1 MAAETGDDFAG
12 TERFEVVRRLGA
24 GGMGVVYEAL
34 DRERNTTVALKT
46 LRTLKPDALL
56 RFKQEFRAL
65 ADIQHP
71 NLVGLGELFE
81 DRERWFFTMEMVHG
95 IHFLDY
101 LRRADDLGDSKADG
115 SGGAGPHSAVSTD
128 TEDTADQSTVDVPD
142 HGPRVAP
149 RAPGGKLASGADE
162 GRIRAAFAQLAL
174 GLAALHRAQK
184 VHRDIKPSNIMV
196 TPEGRVIVLDFGL
209 VADLLNLVPESHL
222 VGTFSYMAP
231 EQAGLKAVGPAADWY
246 SVGVLLYQALTGRLP
261 VTGAAREVLVLKQAF
276 EPAAPHVLAEVPDD
290 LDDLAIRLL
299 RIDPGARPTG
309 PEILRLLH
317 TEETAYLASAKGHT
331 SHFVGRRMELD
342 ALRKAFAMTRKER
355 GVTFFV
361 HGESGVGK
369 SALIRHFTDGL
380 VAADGHATVFACR
393 CYERESVPYK
403 AVDGIIDALSRWLS
417 TLPEG
422 ALGAVLPRQR
432 GLIGQ
437 VFPVMRR
444 IEAVAHAPRPEP
456 GALDPQVLRARLFFA
471 LRDLFTRVAE
481 HRPLVLVIDDLQWAD
496 ADSLALLSDVMRHP
510 GAPRLLLVATMRAAF
525 ASEQRAA
532 EAKGESVALRSVDEI
547 AALFTGDVRRLH
559 IEALPP
565 DDARELVGALLRDAG
580 AGTEVSAEA
589 VATEAGGHP
598 LFIDELVRHKLL
610 LGEHAGPL
618 RLQEALRA
626 RVARLDAG
634 ARHLLELTV
643 VAGAPLAQEVAAA
656 AAKIDLGELTRR
668 VAVLRA
674 GNLARTAGARR
685 TDTLEPYHDRVRE
698 AVLIGL
704 DAATE
709 RALHLRLALALEAS
723 HAGDPESLAEH
734 WRGAGDAEKAAT
746 YAVWAAAQ
754 AAEAL
759 AFDRAARLY
768 QLALELRPREGEEGA
783 SMRGRLGEALANAGR
798 GAEAAA
804 AYLAA
809 AAMAGSLEAL
819 DLRRRAAD
827 QFLRSGHI
835 DEALA
840 TFRVVLQAVG
850 MEMPDSARGALAAFL
865 FRRAQIRLR
874 GLRYDQRDE
883 ARIAP
888 EDLTR
893 IDTCWS
899 ASAGL
904 GLVNT
909 ILGQYFQARCLL
921 LALDAGEP
929 NRVQRVLAM
938 EAAYSSTEGGKS
950 QRRTAEL
957 VGMAHSMAEK
967 LDQPYARAFATLCE
981 GAAATLEGRWKTAHE
996 ACERAEA
1003 TFRDRCTGV
1012 TWEMETLRW
1021 LSLWSLSYLGG
1032 LAELGRRVPARLREA
1047 RDRGDLYAAVCH
1059 STGLATL
1066 VWLAEDD
1073 PETAVARSRDALAR
1087 WSQKTF
1093 HVEHWWALLGER
1105 QVELYTGDAE
1115 AAYRNVHAQWG
1126 ALDSSLLLMV
1136 QLTRLEA
1143 THLRARSAL
1152 ALARVRRSEQRTLC
1166 REVEQDAGRLL
1177 KERMPWCNPL
1187 VALLRAGAAATQGD
1201 LARAESLLREATTG
1215 LEAGHMALYAAAAR
1229 WQRGRLVGG
1238 DEGRAAVAAAEAWMS
1253 EQGIVD
1259 RARMAAML
1267 APGFSD

>member
-12 TERFEVVRRLGA
+12 NERFEVVRRIGA
-24 GGMGVVYEAL
+24 GGMGVVYEAH
-34 DRERNTTVALKT
+34 DCERNTTVALKT

-56 RFKQEFRAL
+56 RFKHEFRAL

-81 DRERWFFTMEMVHG
+81 DRERWFFTMEMVQG

-101 LRRADDLGDSKADG
+101 LRRADDVPSDEHDG
-115 SGGAGPHSAVSTD
+115 SVTAETD
-128 TEDTADQSTVDVPD
+128 ATADQSTVDVPE
-142 HGPRVAP
+142 GAAAAWPRP
-149 RAPGGKLASGADE
+149 RPAGTRLASGADE
-162 GRIRAAFAQLAL
+162 GRLRAAFAQLAL
-174 GLAALHRAQK
+174 GLEALHRAQK

-196 TPEGRVIVLDFGL
+196 TAEGRVVVLDFGL
-209 VADLLNLVPESHL
+209 VADLLNMVPESHL

-231 EQAGLKAVGPAADWY
+231 EQAGLKPVGPAADWY

-261 VTGAAREVLVLKQAF
+261 VTGGAREVLVLKQAF
-276 EPAAPHVLAEVPDD
+276 EPAAAHVIADVPED
-290 LDDLAIRLL
+290 LDDLATRLL
-299 RIDPGARPTG
+299 RIDPAMRPSGA
-309 PEILRLLH
+309 EILRLLH
-317 TEETAYLASAKGHT
+317 AEETAYLASARGHA
-331 SHFVGRRMELD
+331 SHFVGRRMELE
-342 ALRKAFAMTRKER
+342 ALRKAFAVTRKDR
-355 GVTFFV
+355 GVTFFI

-369 SALIRHFTDGL
+369 SAMIRRFTDGL
-380 VAADGHATVFACR
+380 VADDAHATVFACR

-417 TLPEG
+417 TLPEA

-432 GLIGQ
+432 GLVGQ

-444 IEAVAHAPRPEP
+444 IEAIAQAPRPEP

-496 ADSLALLSDVMRHP
+496 ADSLALLADVMRHP
-510 GAPRLLLVATMRAAF
+510 SAPRLLLVATMRAAF

-547 AALFTGDVRRLH
+547 AALFNGDVRRLH

-565 DDARELVGALLRDAG
+565 ADARELCVALLRDAG
-580 AGTEVSAEA
+580 ASSEVSAEA
-589 VATEAGGHP
+589 VAAEAGGHP

-634 ARHLLELTV
+634 ARQLLELTV

-656 AAKIDLGELTRR
+656 AAKIDFTELTRR

-685 TDTLEPYHDRVRE
+685 TDTIEPYHDRVRE

-704 DAATE
+704 DAETE

-723 HAGDPESLAEH
+723 HTADSEALAEH
-734 WRGAGDAEKAAT
+734 WRGAGDADKAAT
-746 YAVWAAAQ
+746 YAVWAATQ

-768 QLALELRPREGEEGA
+768 KLALELRPREGEDGA
-783 SMRGRLGEALANAGR
+783 SLRGRLGEALANAGR
-798 GAEAAA
+798 GGEAARE
-804 AYLAA
+804 YLAA
-809 AAMAGSLEAL
+809 ASMAAPLPAL
-819 DLRRRAAD
+819 DFRRRAAD
-827 QFLRSGHI
+827 QLLRSGHI

-850 MEMPDSARGALAAFL
+850 MEMPDSTRGALASFL

-874 GLRYDQRDE
+874 GLGYDERDE
-883 ARIAP
+883 SRIAP

-904 GLVNT
+904 SLVNT

-929 NRVQRVLAM
+929 NRVQRALAM
-938 EAAYSSTEGGKS
+938 EAAYSSAEGGKA

-957 VGMAHSMAEK
+957 VTMAHAMAQK
-967 LDQPYARAFATLCE
+967 LDQPYAAAFATLSE

-1032 LAELGRRVPARLREA
+1032 LAELGRRVPTRLREA
-1047 RDRGDLYAAVCH
+1047 RERGDLYAAVCH

-1066 VWLAEDD
+1066 ASLAEDD
-1073 PETAVARSRDALAR
+1073 PATGLARSRDALAR

-1093 HVEHWWALLGER
+1093 HVEHWWAMLGER
-1105 QVELYTGDAE
+1105 QIDLYTGDAE
-1115 AAYRNVHAQWG
+1115 AAYRKVHAEWG
-1126 ALDSSLLLMV
+1126 ALDGSLLLMV

-1152 ALARVRRSEQRTLC
+1152 ALARARRSEQRALC
-1166 REVEQDAGRLL
+1166 REVEQDATRLL
-1177 KERMPWCNPL
+1177 KEHRPWCDPL

-1201 LARAESLLREATTG
+1201 AGRAEALLRDAAAG
-1215 LEAGHMALYAAAAR
+1215 LDAAHMALYATAAR
-1229 WQRGRLVGG
+1229 WQWGRLVGG
-1238 DEGRAAVAAAEAWMS
+1238 DEGRAAVTAAEKWMTD
-1253 EQGIVD
+1253 QGIVN

-1267 APGFSD
+1267 APGFDE